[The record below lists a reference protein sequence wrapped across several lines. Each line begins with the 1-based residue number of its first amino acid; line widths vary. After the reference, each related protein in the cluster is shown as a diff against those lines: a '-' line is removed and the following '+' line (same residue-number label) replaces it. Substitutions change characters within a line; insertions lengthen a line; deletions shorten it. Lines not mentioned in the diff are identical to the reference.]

1 MNKQKN
7 TNDLNGVALIVSGFL
22 LVSMSLAGWWLGSL
36 LDTHYHFS
44 PWGKVSGL
52 IIGTIAGFIDLFKI
66 AARLLKGGDNDR
78 K

>member
-1 MNKQKN
+1 MNQKN
-7 TNDLNGVALIVSGFL
+7 KDDFNGVALIVSGFL
-22 LVSMSLAGWWLGSL
+22 LVSMSLAGWWLGSI
-36 LDTHYHFS
+36 LDARFIIS

-52 IIGTIAGFIDLFKI
+52 IIGMIAGFIDLFRI